1 MQKLQNNTL
10 QKFIDILIEELKQK
24 NEDRKLY
31 DIDVDEL
38 DIPFIISSLWQSFN
52 NRENDY
58 KEFISDLENYSE
70 YNVII
75 EESKNDYNGIIDVLI
90 SLVKYE
96 TLDNTEDFSFDNYN
110 YPDYDYRLEF
120 SYDERNWGY
129 CDCTPDMP
137 DYRED
142 KHCCGHGCDA
152 SFCAFELHKIVHVVK
167 DTWHGDEHDYWDFED
182 EFYINDKE
190 LSDKKAEEDRLRKI
204 EELKNQIEVASKKLA
219 ELENKLNE

>member
-31 DIDVDEL
+31 DIDIEEL

-70 YNVII
+70 YNVIL
-75 EESKNDYNGIIDVLI
+75 EESKNDYDGIIDVLI
-90 SLVKYE
+90 NLVKYE
-96 TLDNTEDFSFDNYN
+96 TLDNTEDFSFDNYD
-110 YPDYDYRLEF
+110 YPDYDYRFEF
-120 SYDERNWGY
+120 LYDERNWGY
-129 CDCTPDMP
+129 CDCSPDMP

-182 EFYINDKE
+182 AFYASDKE
-190 LSDKKAEEDRLRKI
+190 LTDKKAEDDRLREI
-204 EELKNQIEVASKKLA
+204 EMLKKEIKDAINKLI
-219 ELENKLNE
+219 ELESGNT